1 MSIDEDNRRLSKT
14 KVSSASS
21 KFVRIHIFLFV
32 KRFLGVG
39 ESRLERL
46 GRFER
51 AERELLEKEI
61 ERIGLKT
68 A

>member
-51 AERELLEKEI
+51 ELLEKEI